1 MHAANY
7 DPRDVL
13 EKYVSTISRPTAAI
27 VRDASELTHP
37 KDVIKGVLQHCIR
50 TIDEAEKRDFLRN
63 AYLMLGNFQHLTEEE
78 RRAVAMLNS
87 VGSPSAEGSEQFN
100 RQARRLN
107 RVAQPLQV
115 VMDKLKAD
123 LAILAQELKSLPGA
137 H

>member
-1 MHAANY
+1 
-7 DPRDVL
+7 
-13 EKYVSTISRPTAAI
+13 
-27 VRDASELTHP
+27 
-37 KDVIKGVLQHCIR
+37 
-50 TIDEAEKRDFLRN
+50 
-63 AYLMLGNFQHLTEEE
+63 
-78 RRAVAMLNS
+78 MLNS